1 LEPCILNINE
11 LSKSYGRIKAV
22 DKLSLEIHKG
32 EVFALL
38 GPNGSGKTTTLGIVL
53 GAIDLDGG
61 SYQWFDEE
69 FNSTTL
75 RRIGSI
81 LEVPLFYPFM
91 SATDNLK
98 LIADIKRISYDG
110 IDEILTQVGLYQRRG
125 SAFRTFSLGMKQ
137 RLAVGAALIGNPE
150 VLILDEPTNGLDPQG
165 IAEIRTLIKSIAEM
179 GKTIILASHLLDE
192 VQKICSHVAVLD
204 HGKCLFTGRV
214 DNMIGKTRMVE
225 IAADDMNALLLE
237 LTAYEGVINPFLI
250 DGYIK
255 AELINGT
262 TPADLNNY
270 LFGKGLI
277 INHLT
282 IEKISLEK
290 YFLNILADNV

>member
-1 LEPCILNINE
+1 MEPGILTIKE
-11 LSKSYGRIKAV
+11 LSKSYGRIRAV

-32 EVFALL
+32 EVFGLL
-38 GPNGSGKTTTLGIVL
+38 GPNGSGKTTTLGIIL
-53 GAIDLDGG
+53 GAIGLDGG
-61 SYQWFDEE
+61 SYQWFDEK

-98 LIADIKRISYDG
+98 LLADIKRISYDG
-110 IDEILTQVGLYQRRG
+110 IDEILKQVGLYQRRG

-165 IAEIRTLIKSIAEM
+165 IAEIRTLIKSIAEN
-179 GKTIILASHLLDE
+179 GKTIIIASHLLDE

-214 DNMIGKTRMVE
+214 DKMIGKTRMVE
-225 IAADDMNALLLE
+225 LAADDMTTLFHALH
-237 LTAYEGVINPFLI
+237 AFDGVMNPFLI

-255 AELINGT
+255 AELINDT
-262 TPADLNNY
+262 TPTDLNNY

-277 INHLT
+277 VNHLT
-282 IEKISLEK
+282 TEKISLEK
-290 YFLNILADNV
+290 YFLDILADNV

>member
-1 LEPCILNINE
+1 MEPCILNINE

>member
-237 LTAYEGVINPFLI
+237 LTAYEGVMNPFLI

-290 YFLNILADNV
+290 YFLNILADTV

>member
-237 LTAYEGVINPFLI
+237 LTAYEGVMNPFLI

>member
-1 LEPCILNINE
+1 MEPCILNINE

-237 LTAYEGVINPFLI
+237 LTAYEGVMNPFLI

-290 YFLNILADNV
+290 YFLNILADTV

>member
-1 LEPCILNINE
+1 MEPCILNINE

-255 AELINGT
+255 AELINET

>member
-1 LEPCILNINE
+1 MEPCILNINE

-237 LTAYEGVINPFLI
+237 LTAYEGVMNPFLI